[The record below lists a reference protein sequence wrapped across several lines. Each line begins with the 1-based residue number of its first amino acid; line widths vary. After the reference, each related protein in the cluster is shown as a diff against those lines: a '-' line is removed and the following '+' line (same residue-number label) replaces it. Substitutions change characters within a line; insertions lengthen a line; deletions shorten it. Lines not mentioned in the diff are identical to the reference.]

1 MAAAAGYVEEEKE
14 RDGMTEGLTV
24 IIADDDPVVRD
35 LIADCV
41 GELGLSVQKVSTG
54 SQVLKLLQDGLPSL
68 IILDVYMPGLNGLK
82 VCSAIRATQRWSSV
96 PVLIVSAYGDRQT
109 LAKSI
114 EAGANDFVVKP
125 FTVTVLIDKIR
136 RLVDA
141 SQEPASLAFPA

>member
-1 MAAAAGYVEEEKE
+1 MAEAS
-14 RDGMTEGLTV
+14 TV

-41 GELGLSVQKVSTG
+41 GELGLTVQKVATG
-54 SQVLKLLQDGLPSL
+54 SQVLKLLQEGLPAL

-82 VCSAIRATQRWSSV
+82 VCSAIRATERWSSV

-109 LAKSI
+109 LAKSL

-125 FTVTVLIDKIR
+125 FTVSVLIEKIR
-136 RLVDA
+136 RLLDVTRESAPLA
-141 SQEPASLAFPA
+141 SPA

>member
-1 MAAAAGYVEEEKE
+1 
-14 RDGMTEGLTV
+14 MTEPSTV

-41 GELGLSVQKVSTG
+41 GELGLTVQKVATG
-54 SQVLKLLQDGLPSL
+54 SQVLKLMQESVPTL

-82 VCSAIRATQRWSSV
+82 VCAAIRATQRWSSV

-109 LAKSI
+109 LTKSL

-125 FTVTVLIDKIR
+125 FTVPVLLEKIR
-136 RLVDA
+136 RLLDVAEESRPLA
-141 SQEPASLAFPA
+141 SPA